1 MTYGNR
7 GKHENAYLSIRNLKN
22 GTLGCLFLLHPPRTN
37 AGLEKKKKKKRQAT
51 KFFRHQK
58 IQINFSS
65 TLCLTQH

>member
-37 AGLEKKKKKKRQAT
+37 AGLEKKKKKKA
-51 KFFRHQK
+51 
-58 IQINFSS
+58 SD
-65 TLCLTQH
+65 